1 MLIFDIFFI
10 FNDFEILY
18 VKKKLL
24 LKINKSDCFDIGML
38 IVGGLLFNIL
48 GVKVVGLGIDFK
60 WFVLFR

>member
-1 MLIFDIFFI
+1 M
-10 FNDFEILY
+10 
-18 VKKKLL
+18 KKKLL

-48 GVKVVGLGIDFK
+48 GVKVVGLGIDLK

>member
-1 MLIFDIFFI
+1 M
-10 FNDFEILY
+10 
-18 VKKKLL
+18 KKKLL
-24 LKINKSDCFDIGML
+24 LKINKSDYFDIGML